1 MARAMEPAPS
11 PPEAGYRGCHSPVTR
26 LLPSLGCR
34 AAALSGGAVPH
45 LSRRRFSLCAL
56 PQAARS
62 PTRSLPNYCQAL
74 RARRVE
80 GKASGVV
87 SQGNLSPELSS
98 SPRWD
103 ASSASSLETNHPE
116 PPCLTCAAPSS
127 PPLWGQPQTGP
138 RAQARGRRSSKEEQQ
153 GGAAQFTCT
162 AKYRG
167 QRGARWH
174 NTPSSHTSVGSVCR
188 GAVQEAFLSPPPL
201 VQAQAAQ
208 CIAHFSLQPLSE
220 VHK

>member
-45 LSRRRFSLCAL
+45 LSRSRFSLCAR
-56 PQAARS
+56 PRAARS
-62 PTRSLPNYCQAL
+62 PTRFLPNYCQAL
-74 RARRVE
+74 RARRGRRRVE
-80 GKASGVV
+80 GKASGAV

-103 ASSASSLETNHPE
+103 ASSASSLETSHPALRVLLPALRPHGDSHKQGPE
-116 PPCLTCAAPSS
+116 PRP
-127 PPLWGQPQTGP
+127 
-138 RAQARGRRSSKEEQQ
+138 
-153 GGAAQFTCT
+153 GAEGEAMQFTCT

-208 CIAHFSLQPLSE
+208 SIAHFSLQPLSE